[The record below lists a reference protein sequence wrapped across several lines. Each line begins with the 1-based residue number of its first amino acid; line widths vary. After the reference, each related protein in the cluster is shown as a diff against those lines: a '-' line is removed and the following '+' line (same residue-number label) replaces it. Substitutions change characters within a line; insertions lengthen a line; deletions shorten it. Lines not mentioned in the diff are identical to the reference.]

1 MKLTKAEKNQ
11 NPKLYGYGSL
21 EELLADSTR
30 LGDDPEHLQTHW
42 ISFQDADG
50 IWRFVPCTEEFFHF
64 YRNEERN
71 EIRRKDT
78 ESRCMI
84 HSDTF
89 GLIKCRADCSVCPKV
104 RDGLPISID
113 YMRENFDFE
122 FSDGSYEA
130 EQEKRAEEERKELM
144 WSLVNELNETDQQ
157 ILKLFNE
164 GKTDAEIAVKVDKS
178 RSMVQERRVKAIEQ
192 LKEKIK
198 KITE

>member
-21 EELLADSTR
+21 EELLADPTR
-30 LGDDPEHLQTHW
+30 FGDDPENPQTHW

-50 IWRFVPCTEEFFHF
+50 DWRFVPCTEEFFHWH
-64 YRNEERN
+64 RNEERN

-78 ESRCMI
+78 ESRCII

-113 YMRENFDFE
+113 YMRENYDLE
-122 FSDGSYEA
+122 FSDGSFEA
-130 EQEKRAEEERKELM
+130 EQEKRAKEECKELM

-164 GKTDAEIAVKVDKS
+164 GKSDSAIAAIVRKS
-178 RSMVQERRVKAIEQ
+178 RSTVQEQRIKAIEQ
-192 LKEKIK
+192 LKEKMK
-198 KITE
+198 KITD